1 MFTAKTYTFQR
12 RSFACSFIFG
22 GSGLG
27 GAGFPLL
34 ANALLQRLGFRWTL
48 RAMGALVGI
57 LGGMALIGA
66 KPRLPVARRAT
77 PAPLSL
83 SFITSPVF
91 IFVVSRTAS
100 LQCKRGDHTATGN
113 HSLRAGTLLLARF
126 SLHPLVRRLAW
137 VLELERYTCAGCF
150 QPRNRLWSSAIR
162 ILLRQRFIHD
172 SHARFLGPFS
182 NLRIHPLGIRTLTGA
197 VLLVRSAIRRYCMY
211 LCIFADRRC

>member
-1 MFTAKTYTFQR
+1 MFTAKSHTFQR

-34 ANALLQRLGFRWTL
+34 ANALLQQLGFRWTL
-48 RAMGALVGI
+48 RAMAALVGT
-57 LGGMALIGA
+57 LGGLALIGA

-91 IFVVSRTAS
+91 IFVVSRILS
-100 LQCKRGDHTATGN
+100 LEGNRGDDTATGN

-126 SLHPLVRRLAW
+126 SLHPLLRGLAW
-137 VLELERYTCAGCF
+137 VLEPERYTRAGCF
-150 QPRNRLWSSAIR
+150 QPRNRIWSSVSR

-172 SHARFLGPFS
+172 SHDQFLRSFC
-182 NLRIHPLGIRTLTGA
+182 NLCIHPLGIRSLTGA
-197 VLLVRSAIRRYCMY
+197 VLLIRSAFRRHCMY
-211 LCIFADRRC
+211 LCLFTDIRC